1 MKENCVLER
10 PEFRVP
16 ESNLFL
22 MTRFRDTD
30 QHKAVS
36 SAVEE
41 AVAAFGLKFV
51 RADNP
56 NLRETKL
63 WDKVQQCMEA
73 CRYGVAIFE
82 SIDETDF
89 NPNVSL
95 ELGYM
100 MGLGRQ
106 LLLLKERRVKKLFT
120 DLVGFVYGEFDSYEI
135 RPTVLGQMADWL
147 KQVRVRKQ
155 DGERLVVFVS
165 YGGQDR
171 CAIAKVIT
179 KHLLEEDKCI
189 LNVRVESRGAENP
202 SEPTAAKTG
211 IEVVHNR
218 LKRDLLSEHRPRRA
232 GIAFLFEADLILAT
246 DQQVLDKLLKAFEK
260 YPGTGE
266 DKCIVRDEIQQKTH
280 LLSKF
285 FGGTIED
292 IEDPFPDKRNEDSRQ
307 NYEKCFGDLY
317 SRISTNLPALVEFLE
332 RSEVPKTAVRSVGF
346 GNRRLFG
353 TIGT

>member
-1 MKENCVLER
+1 MNGNCVLER

-22 MTRFRDTD
+22 MTRFRDTT
-30 QHKAVS
+30 QHIAIS
-36 SAVEE
+36 GAVEE
-41 AVAAFGLKFV
+41 ALAAFGLKLV

-73 CRYGVAIFE
+73 CHYGAAIFE
-82 SIDETDF
+82 AIDETDF

-100 MGLGRQ
+100 MGLKRQ
-106 LLLLKERRVKKLFT
+106 LLLLKEQRVKELFT
-120 DLVGFVYGEFDSYEI
+120 DLVGFVYGEFNSYEI

-155 DGERLVVFVS
+155 DGETLVVFVS

-179 KHLLEEDKCI
+179 KHLLEEDKCT
-189 LNVRVESRGAENP
+189 LNVRIESRGAENP

-211 IEVVHNR
+211 IEVVQNR
-218 LKRDLLSEHRPRRA
+218 LKRDWLSEHRPRKA
-232 GIAFLFEADLILAT
+232 GIAFLFEANLILAT
-246 DQQVLDKLLKAFEK
+246 DREVLNKLLKAFEK
-260 YPGTGE
+260 YPGTDE
-266 DKCIVRDEIQQKTH
+266 DRRIVRDEIQQKTH
-280 LLSKF
+280 LLSEF
-285 FGGTIED
+285 FGGTTDD
-292 IEDPFPDKRNEDSRQ
+292 IRDPFPDKQDENSREK
-307 NYEKCFGDLY
+307 YENCFNDLY
-317 SRISTNLPALVEFLE
+317 SRISNHLSALTEFLE
-332 RSEVPKTAVRSVGF
+332 REEAPKTGVRTVGF
-346 GNRRLFG
+346 GNRCLFG
-353 TIGT
+353 TIPV